1 MAQPSS
7 NNKRILKNTVFLYF
21 RMLITVFIGLYT
33 SRIILKVLGASDYGL
48 YNVVGG
54 IVTMLAFMNGTMA
67 NGTQRFLSYE
77 IGEGNFAKL
86 KKVFSNA
93 LSLHIIVALAVLLI
107 SETLGLWFV
116 YYKLNIPADRHFAA
130 LWVYQFSILTFCI
143 SIIQV
148 PFMSSL
154 ISHEKMG
161 MYAYMSLYDA
171 FAKLLVAI
179 FLPFVTYD
187 KLIIYA
193 LLICLAQV
201 SSMSIYILYA
211 RRKFEECRSKP
222 TIDKTIIKEIT
233 GFSLWTLIGAFGC
246 SANGQGLNILLN
258 LFFGTV
264 INAARGVA
272 FQVNSFVVGFSRNFQ
287 VAAAPQIIKY
297 YAEGDVRAMTKLAI
311 RASKL
316 SGYLLL
322 VVMLPIFFNIEYILS
337 LWLGKYPDHT
347 PAFIRIVLVQ
357 SLVQSL
363 SGPVVSVTHASGK
376 LKMPNLTGGISI
388 VMSLPVCYV
397 ALKLGCNPET
407 VFLLNIIPW
416 LFECFFDCYY
426 AQKYTGFIMRD
437 YYKEVYLRVFS
448 ITALCFVIMGLISN
462 IFPIS
467 GLLRFLFLS
476 TLCVLFSITLI
487 YKIGLDKEERTKSM
501 ELVMNKLKR
510 VKR

>member
-1 MAQPSS
+1 
-7 NNKRILKNTVFLYF
+7 
-21 RMLITVFIGLYT
+21 
-33 SRIILKVLGASDYGL
+33 
-48 YNVVGG
+48 
-54 IVTMLAFMNGTMA
+54 
-67 NGTQRFLSYE
+67 
-77 IGEGNFAKL
+77 
-86 KKVFSNA
+86 
-93 LSLHIIVALAVLLI
+93 
-107 SETLGLWFV
+107 
-116 YYKLNIPADRHFAA
+116 
-130 LWVYQFSILTFCI
+130 
-143 SIIQV
+143 
-148 PFMSSL
+148 
-154 ISHEKMG
+154 
-161 MYAYMSLYDA
+161 
-171 FAKLLVAI
+171 
-179 FLPFVTYD
+179 
-187 KLIIYA
+187 
-193 LLICLAQV
+193 
-201 SSMSIYILYA
+201 MSIYILYA